1 MSAPTVIQTAT
12 LSFGSDS
19 YKVKSIPGDKPKT
32 CEPVDV
38 TCCDDSRK
46 QFSPG
51 ALVANGDI
59 SVVVAGN
66 SAPSINAKASLS
78 QLPFGSVPFLKI
90 VLDTG
95 SVDCG
100 LAVVS
105 GVEPSTI
112 EADNARE
119 RTWTVTFRPCGAEP
133 PAVS

>member
-12 LSFGSDS
+12 LSFGTDS
-19 YKVKSIPGDKPKT
+19 YKVKSIPGDRPKT

-59 SVVVAGN
+59 SVVIAGN
-66 SAPSINAKASLS
+66 TAPAVNSK
-78 QLPFGSVPFLKI
+78 GSLKI

-95 SVDCG
+95 EVDCG
-100 LAVVS
+100 LAVVQ

-133 PAVS
+133 TTGS